1 MGASPIALPI
11 LLGAVG
17 GALGSV
23 YGFGIS
29 LARRWRLGRGK
40 SLLCGAGLA
49 GGLLMVLPTKIYSL
63 FAMLVYSLF
72 MSRRMVTIQLRHF
85 FNPSFEVSA
94 SLLAGACMGLL
105 VLLICSSLPFLASV
119 SQIEPQRG
127 SEEFDR
133 LLE

>member
-1 MGASPIALPI
+1 
-11 LLGAVG
+11 
-17 GALGSV
+17 
-23 YGFGIS
+23 
-29 LARRWRLGRGK
+29 
-40 SLLCGAGLA
+40 
-49 GGLLMVLPTKIYSL
+49 
-63 FAMLVYSLF
+63 
-72 MSRRMVTIQLRHF
+72 MVTIQLRHF